1 MKFSCDR
8 DALLHEISIAQE
20 IISSRNAL
28 SILSNVLLE
37 TGENTLFIKATDLKV
52 GFETS
57 IPVEVIQTGVITVFC
72 DKLLGILKTLPEG
85 EVEFDQ
91 QEGRLTIKPRFKKI
105 SFQLKSIPADKFPEL
120 QTAREDSFFQVP
132 QKDLAEMIAQTV
144 FAVSDDET
152 RYFMNGVYLERKEN
166 SLAMVATDGRRLA
179 FVSKPIGAEVVSFN
193 PVIVPPKILT
203 LMKKFLTGEGTV
215 SMAVSDKNVFFRIN
229 NQKLFSNLIEGQFPN
244 YARVIP
250 HEQQFAIQ
258 LSKSDLSEALRRVS
272 LLVEQKSRRVF
283 MKVSPNV
290 IVLNAEESEI
300 GAAKEEIPCSYEGP
314 EATIALNYLYLSEPL
329 RVIEEDAIRIEYTE
343 PTKAITLRA
352 VPEREYFHIVMPMQ
366 ID

>member
-1 MKFSCDR
+1 
-8 DALLHEISIAQE
+8 
-20 IISSRNAL
+20 
-28 SILSNVLLE
+28 
-37 TGENTLFIKATDLKV
+37 
-52 GFETS
+52 
-57 IPVEVIQTGVITVFC
+57 
-72 DKLLGILKTLPEG
+72 
-85 EVEFDQ
+85 
-91 QEGRLTIKPRFKKI
+91 
-105 SFQLKSIPADKFPEL
+105 
-120 QTAREDSFFQVP
+120 
-132 QKDLAEMIAQTV
+132 
-144 FAVSDDET
+144 
-152 RYFMNGVYLERKEN
+152 
-166 SLAMVATDGRRLA
+166 
-179 FVSKPIGAEVVSFN
+179 
-193 PVIVPPKILT
+193 
-203 LMKKFLTGEGTV
+203 
-215 SMAVSDKNVFFRIN
+215 MAVSDKNVFFRIN